1 MLAYAAGIQDAR
13 PRARALAWW
22 AVLASCALHAGVAN
36 LWWRERIEP
45 AGVRA
50 PHEPES
56 PFFVDLLPPK
66 APAQSMTQAPAVQQ
80 GSAAQQAP
88 ASGSGSVLPQ
98 DRQAA
103 PAVAPRQRSGAR
115 KAPLPPAPQP
125 DKKGG
130 AAGAAPPQRD
140 FGWRA
145 GDAAAAGMPQA
156 RGEPVVR
163 LGPKAPAEQSDIAR
177 GIAKSARPPCK
188 NAHADMGLLALPF
201 LLADTVTDRGC
212 KW

>member
-1 MLAYAAGIQDAR
+1 MRVVVAEIRDAR
-13 PRARALAWW
+13 PRAKAVAWW
-22 AVLASCALHAGVAN
+22 AVLASCMLHAGLAG

-45 AGVRA
+45 IGRSAA
-50 PHEPES
+50 HPPDLS
-56 PFFVDLLPPK
+56 FFVDLLPEKVPQRSSSSQQMAAGAFAGNPGPATPARIDTPSIPS
-66 APAQSMTQAPAVQQ
+66 AP
-80 GSAAQQAP
+80 
-88 ASGSGSVLPQ
+88 
-98 DRQAA
+98 
-103 PAVAPRQRSGAR
+103 PRQRSGAY
-115 KAPLPPAPQP
+115 KTPAPPSPQR
-125 DKKGG
+125 
-130 AAGAAPPQRD
+130 APAQASGTQDSHRD

-145 GDAAAAGMPQA
+145 EDAASAGMPRS

-163 LGPKAPAEQSDIAR
+163 LGPKAPVEQSELAR